1 MLCDQC
7 HWHKNEKPLKGCD
20 FCIRLGFP
28 EDILCSFVRNNCE
41 DKGLLECKAYRP
53 KLSLTSSR
61 QQSSAIIKGEETN
74 HNILTDKDKY
84 FIALSKQKLK
94 SNEDEVYFS
103 LQFHVCLIT
112 KKRNMVFSNENDF
125 IEEIANIFKNIEA
138 SFKDTQ
144 IEVLHVHSDHIHLY
158 VNTTPDYAFDDIADK
173 IISISEKEIF
183 TTFPKIINQFNSI
196 WETGYFAETIG

>member
-20 FCIRLGFP
+20 FCIRLDFS

-61 QQSSAIIKGEETN
+61 QQSSAIIKGEEID
-74 HNILTDKDKY
+74 HNVLTDKDKY
-84 FIALSKQKLK
+84 LISLSKQKLK
-94 SNEDEVYFS
+94 LNEDEVYFS

-125 IEEIANIFKNIEA
+125 IEEIANIFKKIETF
-138 SFKDTQ
+138 FKDTQ
-144 IEVLHVHSDHIHLY
+144 IEVLHLHFDHIHLY

-173 IISISEKEIF
+173 IISISEKEIRA
-183 TTFPKIINQFNSI
+183 TFPEIIDESNSI
-196 WETGYFAETIG
+196 WEAGYFAETIG